1 MIQRIALLIA
11 SLAAAGVLAV
21 ALAAAGFAP
30 VPRQTAEP
38 LVAEAIALS
47 TPDPTPA
54 PTASPRVQIDTVY
67 VKPAPPP
74 KVVHVVKKVK
84 AKATPAPVAPTR
96 QPVVVISSASK
107 GGENDGQEGGD

>member
-30 VPRQTAEP
+30 VPRQTAAP
-38 LVAEAIALS
+38 VVAEAIALS

-54 PTASPRVQIDTVY
+54 PSASPQVQIDTVY

-74 KVVHVVKKVK
+74 KVIHVVKKVK
-84 AKATPAPVAPTR
+84 ATPAPVAATR
-96 QPVVVISSASK
+96 APIIVTSPASK
-107 GGENDGQEGGD
+107 GGEHDGSESSDD